1 MAWINLTFF
10 AEEKDIDLLSEA
22 LETRGAL
29 SIFIQDKNLNN
40 SDEELIF
47 GEPHSGPN
55 KFWATNQ
62 IQALFNDS
70 VKIEEIQDELILN
83 FKDIDFK
90 FTASSVSETDWVKLS
105 QSQFKPICIKN
116 RINIVPSWH
125 KINNPKLIN
134 IILDPG
140 LAFGTGAHPTTH
152 LCTEWLIDNVSK
164 EKKVLDYGC
173 GSGILAIAA
182 YKLGAK
188 MVKGI
193 DIDPQAIIASK
204 ENGALNEC
212 NIDWFNT
219 DKDFKFQ
226 ADLLVANILSSAL
239 SVLAPLLASYCLPKG
254 KIALSGILEAQ
265 ENQIKKIYAPWFTF
279 EKTLKNNGWVCLSG
293 VKVQDEIL

>member
-62 IQALFNDS
+62 IQALFNNS
-70 VKIEEIQDELILN
+70 VDIKEIQDELVSN
-83 FKDIDFK
+83 FQDIDFK

-105 QSQFKPICIKN
+105 QSQFKPICIKD

-182 YKLGAK
+182 YKLGAQV
-188 MVKGI
+188 VKGV

-204 ENGALNEC
+204 ENGTLNEC
-212 NIDWFNT
+212 NIDWLNT

-239 SVLAPLLASYCLPKG
+239 SVLAPLLASYCSPKG
-254 KIALSGILEAQ
+254 KIALSGILESQ

-279 EKTLKNNGWVCLSG
+279 EQTLKNNGWVCLSG
-293 VKVQDEIL
+293 VKV

>member
-10 AEEKDIDLLSEA
+10 AEEKDIDLLSEE
-22 LETRGAL
+22 LESGGAL

-40 SDEELIF
+40 SNEELIF

-55 KFWATNQ
+55 KFWATSQ
-62 IQALFNDS
+62 IQALFSDS
-70 VKIEEIQDELILN
+70 VDIKRIQHELISN
-83 FKDIDFK
+83 FKDINFV
-90 FTASSVSETDWVKLS
+90 FNTSFVSETDWVKLS

-116 RINIVPSWH
+116 KIKIVQSWNEI
-125 KINNPKLIN
+125 KNPKLIN

-182 YKLGAK
+182 HKLGAK
-188 MVKGI
+188 MVKGV

-204 ENGALNEC
+204 ENGAINQC
-212 NIDWFNT
+212 NIQWSNT
-219 DKDFKFQ
+219 DKNFKFQ
-226 ADLLVANILSSAL
+226 ADLVIANILSSAL
-239 SVLAPLLASYCLPKG
+239 SVLAPLLASYCSPKG
-254 KIALSGILEAQ
+254 KIALSGILESQ
-265 ENQIKKIYAPWFTF
+265 ESQIKRIYSPWFKF
-279 EKTLKNNGWVCLSG
+279 EKTFKNGGWICLSG
-293 VKVQDEIL
+293 VKE

>member
-70 VKIEEIQDELILN
+70 LDIKEIQDELILN
-83 FKDIDFK
+83 FQDIDFK

-182 YKLGAK
+182 FKLGAK
-188 MVKGI
+188 MVKGV

-204 ENGALNEC
+204 ENGNLNEC
-212 NIDWFNT
+212 NIDWLNT
-219 DKDFKFQ
+219 NEDFKFQ
-226 ADLLVANILSSAL
+226 TDLLVANILSSAL
-239 SVLAPLLASYCLPKG
+239 SVLAPLLASYCAPKG
-254 KIALSGILEAQ
+254 KIALSGILESQ
-265 ENQIKKIYAPWFTF
+265 ENQIKKIYEPWFNF

-293 VKVQDEIL
+293 VKV

>member
-10 AEEKDIDLLSEA
+10 AEEKDIDLLSDA

-70 VKIEEIQDELILN
+70 VNIEEIQDELILN
-83 FKDIDFK
+83 FKYIDFK
-90 FTASSVSETDWVKLS
+90 FNASSVSETDWVKLS
-105 QSQFKPICIKN
+105 QSQFKPICIKD

-188 MVKGI
+188 MVKGV

-204 ENGALNEC
+204 ENGAVNEC
-212 NIDWFNT
+212 NIDWLNT

-239 SVLAPLLASYCLPKG
+239 SVLAPLLASYCAPKG
-254 KIALSGILEAQ
+254 KIALSGILESQ

-279 EKTLKNNGWVCLSG
+279 EQTLKNNGWVCISG
-293 VKVQDEIL
+293 VKV

>member
-22 LETRGAL
+22 LEIQGAL

-62 IQALFNDS
+62 IQALFYDS
-70 VKIEEIQDELILN
+70 VDIKEIQDELVSN
-83 FKDIDFK
+83 FQDIDLK
-90 FTASSVSETDWVKLS
+90 FTATSVSETDWVKLS
-105 QSQFKPICIKN
+105 QSQFKPICIKD

-182 YKLGAK
+182 FKLGAK
-188 MVKGI
+188 MVKGV

-204 ENGALNEC
+204 ENGNVNEC
-212 NIDWFNT
+212 NIDWLNT
-219 DKDFKFQ
+219 NEDFKFQ

-239 SVLAPLLASYCLPKG
+239 SVLAPLLATYCAPKG
-254 KIALSGILEAQ
+254 KIALSGILESQ

-279 EKTLKNNGWVCLSG
+279 EQTLKNNGWVCLSG
-293 VKVQDEIL
+293 VKV

>member
-10 AEEKDIDLLSEA
+10 AEEKDIDLLSDA
-22 LETRGAL
+22 LETRGAI

-70 VKIEEIQDELILN
+70 VNIEEIQDELILN
-83 FKDIDFK
+83 FKYIDFK
-90 FTASSVSETDWVKLS
+90 FNASSVSETDWVKLS
-105 QSQFKPICIKN
+105 QSQFKPICIKD

-188 MVKGI
+188 MVKGV

-204 ENGALNEC
+204 ENGNVNEC
-212 NIDWFNT
+212 NIDWLNT
-219 DKDFKFQ
+219 NEDFKFQ

-239 SVLAPLLASYCLPKG
+239 SVLAPLLASYCAPKG
-254 KIALSGILEAQ
+254 KIALSGILESQ
-265 ENQIKKIYAPWFTF
+265 ENQIKKIYAPWFNF

-293 VKVQDEIL
+293 VKV

>member
-10 AEEKDIDLLSEA
+10 AEEKDIDLLSEE
-22 LETRGAL
+22 LESSGAL

-40 SDEELIF
+40 SNEELIF

-55 KFWATNQ
+55 KFWATSQ
-62 IQALFNDS
+62 IQALFSDS
-70 VKIEEIQDELILN
+70 VDIKRIQHELISN
-83 FKDIDFK
+83 FKDINFV
-90 FTASSVSETDWVKLS
+90 FNTSFVSEADWVKLS

-116 RINIVPSWH
+116 RIKIVQSWNE
-125 KINNPKLIN
+125 IENPKLIN

-182 YKLGAK
+182 HKLGAK
-188 MVKGI
+188 IVKGV

-204 ENGALNEC
+204 ENGAINQCDIQWL
-212 NIDWFNT
+212 NT
-219 DKDFKFQ
+219 DKNFKFQ
-226 ADLLVANILSSAL
+226 ADLVIANILSSAL
-239 SVLAPLLASYCLPKG
+239 SVLAPLLASYCSPKG
-254 KIALSGILEAQ
+254 KIALSGILESQ
-265 ENQIKKIYAPWFTF
+265 ESQIKKIYSPWFKF
-279 EKTLKNNGWVCLSG
+279 EKTLKSEGWICLSG
-293 VKVQDEIL
+293 VKE

>member
-70 VKIEEIQDELILN
+70 VDIKEIQDELILN
-83 FKDIDFK
+83 FQDIDFK

-182 YKLGAK
+182 FKLGAK
-188 MVKGI
+188 MVKGV

-204 ENGALNEC
+204 ENGNLNEC
-212 NIDWFNT
+212 NIDWLNT
-219 DKDFKFQ
+219 NEDFKFQ
-226 ADLLVANILSSAL
+226 TDLLVANILSSAL
-239 SVLAPLLASYCLPKG
+239 SVLAPLLASYCAPKG
-254 KIALSGILEAQ
+254 KIALSGILESQ

-279 EKTLKNNGWVCLSG
+279 EQTLKNNGWVCLSG
-293 VKVQDEIL
+293 VKV

>member
-1 MAWINLTFF
+1 MKL
-10 AEEKDIDLLSEA
+10 

-70 VKIEEIQDELILN
+70 VDIKEIQDELILN
-83 FKDIDFK
+83 FQDIDFK

-105 QSQFKPICIKN
+105 QSQFKPICIKD

-182 YKLGAK
+182 FKLGAK
-188 MVKGI
+188 MVKGV

-204 ENGALNEC
+204 ENGNVNEC
-212 NIDWFNT
+212 NIDWLNT
-219 DKDFKFQ
+219 NEDFKFQ
-226 ADLLVANILSSAL
+226 TDLLVANILSSAL
-239 SVLAPLLASYCLPKG
+239 SVLAPLLASYCAPKG
-254 KIALSGILEAQ
+254 KIALSGILESQ
-265 ENQIKKIYAPWFTF
+265 ENQIKKIYEPWFNF

-293 VKVQDEIL
+293 VKV

>member
-10 AEEKDIDLLSEA
+10 AEEKDINLLSEA

-62 IQALFNDS
+62 IQALFNNS
-70 VKIEEIQDELILN
+70 VDIKEIQDELVSN
-83 FKDIDFK
+83 FQDIDFK

-105 QSQFKPICIKN
+105 QSQFKPICIKD

-164 EKKVLDYGC
+164 GKKVLDYGC

-188 MVKGI
+188 VVKGV

-212 NIDWFNT
+212 NIDWLNT

-239 SVLAPLLASYCLPKG
+239 SVLAPLLASYCSPKG
-254 KIALSGILEAQ
+254 KIALSGILESQ

-279 EKTLKNNGWVCLSG
+279 EQTSKNNGWVCLSG
-293 VKVQDEIL
+293 VKV

>member
-10 AEEKDIDLLSEA
+10 AEEKDIDVLSEA
-22 LETRGAL
+22 LEIRGAL

-70 VKIEEIQDELILN
+70 VDIKKIKDELILN
-83 FKDIDFK
+83 FKDIDLK
-90 FTASSVSETDWVKLS
+90 FTASSVSETNWVKLS
-105 QSQFKPICIKN
+105 QSQFKPICIKD

-152 LCTEWLIDNVSK
+152 LCIEWLIDNVSK

-188 MVKGI
+188 MVKGV
-193 DIDPQAIIASK
+193 DIDTQAIIASK
-204 ENGALNEC
+204 ENGTINKC
-212 NIDWFNT
+212 NIDWLNT

-239 SVLAPLLASYCLPKG
+239 SVLAPLLASYCSPKG
-254 KIALSGILEAQ
+254 KIALSGILETQ
-265 ENQIKKIYAPWFTF
+265 ENQIKKIYAPWFKF
-279 EKTLKNNGWVCLSG
+279 EQTLKNNGWVCLSG
-293 VKVQDEIL
+293 VKV

>member
-70 VKIEEIQDELILN
+70 VDIKEIQDELILN

-182 YKLGAK
+182 FKLGAK
-188 MVKGI
+188 MVKGV

-204 ENGALNEC
+204 ENGNVNEC
-212 NIDWFNT
+212 NIDWLNT
-219 DKDFKFQ
+219 NEDFKFQ

-239 SVLAPLLASYCLPKG
+239 SVLAPLLASYCAPKG
-254 KIALSGILEAQ
+254 KIALSGILESQ
-265 ENQIKKIYAPWFTF
+265 ENQIKKIYEPWFNF

-293 VKVQDEIL
+293 VKV

>member
-22 LETRGAL
+22 LETRGTL

-55 KFWATNQ
+55 KFWTTNQ
-62 IQALFNDS
+62 IQALFYDS
-70 VKIEEIQDELILN
+70 VDIKEIQDELVSN
-83 FKDIDFK
+83 FQDIDFK

-105 QSQFKPICIKN
+105 QSQFKPICIKD

-125 KINNPKLIN
+125 KINNPNLIN

-152 LCTEWLIDNVSK
+152 LCTEWLIDNVSR

-173 GSGILAIAA
+173 GSGVLAITA

-188 MVKGI
+188 IVKGV

-204 ENGALNEC
+204 ENGNVNEC
-212 NIDWFNT
+212 NIDWLNT
-219 DKDFKFQ
+219 DEDFKFQ

-239 SVLAPLLASYCLPKG
+239 SVLAPLLASYCSPKG
-254 KIALSGILEAQ
+254 KIALSGILESQ

-279 EKTLKNNGWVCLSG
+279 EQTLKDNGWVCLSG
-293 VKVQDEIL
+293 VKV

>member
-10 AEEKDIDLLSEA
+10 AEEKDINLLSEA

-62 IQALFNDS
+62 IQALFNNS
-70 VKIEEIQDELILN
+70 VDIKEIQDELVSN
-83 FKDIDFK
+83 FQDIDFK

-105 QSQFKPICIKN
+105 QSQFKPICIKD

-164 EKKVLDYGC
+164 GKKVLDYGC

-188 MVKGI
+188 VVKGV

-204 ENGALNEC
+204 ENGTLNEC
-212 NIDWFNT
+212 NIDWLNT

-239 SVLAPLLASYCLPKG
+239 SVLAPLLASYCSPKG
-254 KIALSGILEAQ
+254 KIALSGILESQ

-279 EKTLKNNGWVCLSG
+279 EQTLKNNGWVCLSG
-293 VKVQDEIL
+293 VKV

>member
-70 VKIEEIQDELILN
+70 VNIEEIQNELILN
-83 FKDIDFK
+83 FKYIDFK
-90 FTASSVSETDWVKLS
+90 FNASSVSETDWVKLS
-105 QSQFKPICIKN
+105 QSQFKPICIKD

-188 MVKGI
+188 MVKGV

-204 ENGALNEC
+204 ENGNVNEC
-212 NIDWFNT
+212 NIDWLNT
-219 DKDFKFQ
+219 NEDFKFQ

-239 SVLAPLLASYCLPKG
+239 SVLAPLLASYCAPKG
-254 KIALSGILEAQ
+254 KIALSGILESQ
-265 ENQIKKIYAPWFTF
+265 ENQIKKIYEPWFNF

-293 VKVQDEIL
+293 VKV

>member
-62 IQALFNDS
+62 IQALFDDS
-70 VKIEEIQDELILN
+70 VDIKDIQDELDSN
-83 FKDIDFK
+83 FQDIDFK

-105 QSQFKPICIKN
+105 QSQFKPICIKD

-125 KINNPKLIN
+125 KINNLKLIN

-152 LCTEWLIDNVSK
+152 LCTEWLINNVSK

-182 YKLGAK
+182 YKLGAE
-188 MVKGI
+188 MVKGV
-193 DIDPQAIIASK
+193 DIDPQAILASK
-204 ENGALNEC
+204 ENGNVNEC
-212 NIDWFNT
+212 NIEWLNT

-239 SVLAPLLASYCLPKG
+239 SILAPLLASYCAPKG
-254 KIALSGILEAQ
+254 KIALSGILESQ

-279 EKTLKNNGWVCLSG
+279 EQTLKNNGWVCLSG
-293 VKVQDEIL
+293 VKV

>member
-10 AEEKDIDLLSEA
+10 AEEKDIDLLSDA
-22 LETRGAL
+22 LETRGAI

-70 VKIEEIQDELILN
+70 VNIEEIQDELILN
-83 FKDIDFK
+83 FKYIDFK
-90 FTASSVSETDWVKLS
+90 FNASSVSETDWVKLS
-105 QSQFKPICIKN
+105 QSQFKPICIKD

-188 MVKGI
+188 MVKGV

-204 ENGALNEC
+204 ENGNVNEC
-212 NIDWFNT
+212 NIDWLNT
-219 DKDFKFQ
+219 NEDFKFQ
-226 ADLLVANILSSAL
+226 TDLLVANILSSAL
-239 SVLAPLLASYCLPKG
+239 SVLAPLLASYCAPKG
-254 KIALSGILEAQ
+254 KIALSGILESQ

-279 EKTLKNNGWVCLSG
+279 EQTLKNNGWVCLSG
-293 VKVQDEIL
+293 VKV

>member
-55 KFWATNQ
+55 KFWAANQ
-62 IQALFNDS
+62 IQALFDDS
-70 VKIEEIQDELILN
+70 VDIKDIQDELDSN
-83 FKDIDFK
+83 FQDIDFK
-90 FTASSVSETDWVKLS
+90 FITQSVSETDWVKLS

-125 KINNPKLIN
+125 QINNPKLIK

-182 YKLGAK
+182 FKLGAK
-188 MVKGI
+188 MVKGV

-204 ENGALNEC
+204 ENGNVNEC
-212 NIDWFNT
+212 NIDWLNT
-219 DKDFKFQ
+219 NEDFKFQ
-226 ADLLVANILSSAL
+226 TDLLVANILSSAL
-239 SVLAPLLASYCLPKG
+239 SVLAPLLASYCAPKG
-254 KIALSGILEAQ
+254 KIALSGILESQ

-279 EKTLKNNGWVCLSG
+279 EQTLKNNGWVCLSG
-293 VKVQDEIL
+293 VKV

>member
-22 LETRGAL
+22 LEIRGAL

-55 KFWATNQ
+55 KFWAANQ
-62 IQALFNDS
+62 IQALFDDS
-70 VKIEEIQDELILN
+70 VDIKDIQDELDSN
-83 FKDIDFK
+83 FQDIDFK
-90 FTASSVSETDWVKLS
+90 FITQSVSETDWVKLS

-125 KINNPKLIN
+125 QINNPKLIN

-182 YKLGAK
+182 CKLGAQV
-188 MVKGI
+188 VKGV

-204 ENGALNEC
+204 ENGAVNKC
-212 NIDWFNT
+212 DIDWLNT
-219 DKDFKFQ
+219 DEDFKFQ

-239 SVLAPLLASYCLPKG
+239 SVLAPLLASYCSPKG
-254 KIALSGILEAQ
+254 KIALSGILESQ
-265 ENQIKKIYAPWFTF
+265 ENHIKKIYAPWFKF
-279 EKTLKNNGWVCLSG
+279 EQTLKNNGWVCLSG
-293 VKVQDEIL
+293 VKVI

>member
-10 AEEKDIDLLSEA
+10 AEKKDIDLLSDA
-22 LETRGAL
+22 LENRGAL

-40 SDEELIF
+40 SDEEIIF

-55 KFWATNQ
+55 IFWATNQ

-70 VKIEEIQDELILN
+70 VNIEEVQDELILN
-83 FKDIDFK
+83 FKYIDFK
-90 FTASSVSETDWVKLS
+90 FNASSVSETDWVKLS
-105 QSQFKPICIKN
+105 QSQFKPICIKD

-188 MVKGI
+188 MVKGV
-193 DIDPQAIIASK
+193 DIDPQAILASK
-204 ENGALNEC
+204 ENGDVNEC
-212 NIDWFNT
+212 NIEWLNT
-219 DKDFKFQ
+219 DEDFKYQ
-226 ADLLVANILSSAL
+226 ADLLVANILAIAL

-254 KIALSGILEAQ
+254 KIALSGILESQ
-265 ENQIKKIYAPWFTF
+265 ENQIKKIYAPWFIF
-279 EKTLKNNGWVCLSG
+279 EQTLKNNGWVCLSG
-293 VKVQDEIL
+293 VKV

>member
-10 AEEKDIDLLSEA
+10 AEENDIDLLSEE
-22 LETRGAL
+22 LESSGAL

-40 SDEELIF
+40 SNEELIF

-55 KFWATNQ
+55 KFWATSQ
-62 IQALFNDS
+62 IQALFSDCEDI
-70 VKIEEIQDELILN
+70 KRIQHELISN
-83 FKDIDFK
+83 FKDINFV
-90 FTASSVSETDWVKLS
+90 FNTSFVSETDWVKLS

-116 RINIVPSWH
+116 RIKIVQSWNE
-125 KINNPKLIN
+125 IENPKLIN

-182 YKLGAK
+182 HKLGAK
-188 MVKGI
+188 IVKGV

-204 ENGALNEC
+204 ENGAINQCDIQWL
-212 NIDWFNT
+212 NT
-219 DKDFKFQ
+219 DKNFKFQ
-226 ADLLVANILSSAL
+226 ADLVIANILSSAL
-239 SVLAPLLASYCLPKG
+239 SVLAPLLASYCSPKG
-254 KIALSGILEAQ
+254 KIALSGILESQ
-265 ENQIKKIYAPWFTF
+265 ESQIKKIYSPWFKF
-279 EKTLKNNGWVCLSG
+279 EKTLKNGGWICLSG
-293 VKVQDEIL
+293 VKE

>member
-62 IQALFNDS
+62 IQALFDDS
-70 VKIEEIQDELILN
+70 VDIKDIQNELISN
-83 FKDIDFK
+83 FQDIDFK

-105 QSQFKPICIKN
+105 QSQFKPICIKD

-164 EKKVLDYGC
+164 GKKVLDYGC

-188 MVKGI
+188 TVKGV

-204 ENGALNEC
+204 ENGTLNEC
-212 NIDWFNT
+212 NIDWLNT
-219 DKDFKFQ
+219 DKDLKFQ

-239 SVLAPLLASYCLPKG
+239 SVLAPLLASYCSPKG
-254 KIALSGILEAQ
+254 KIALSGILESQ

-279 EKTLKNNGWVCLSG
+279 EQTSKNNGWVCLSG
-293 VKVQDEIL
+293 VKV

>member
-70 VKIEEIQDELILN
+70 VSIKEIQDELVSN
-83 FKDIDFK
+83 FQDIDFK

-105 QSQFKPICIKN
+105 QSQFKPICIKD

-188 MVKGI
+188 MVKGV

-204 ENGALNEC
+204 ENGNVNEC
-212 NIDWFNT
+212 NIDWLNT
-219 DKDFKFQ
+219 DEDFKFQ

-239 SVLAPLLASYCLPKG
+239 SVLAPLLASYCAPKG
-254 KIALSGILEAQ
+254 KIALSGILESQ

-279 EKTLKNNGWVCLSG
+279 EQTLKNNGWVCLSG
-293 VKVQDEIL
+293 VKE

>member
-47 GEPHSGPN
+47 GEPHNGPN

-70 VKIEEIQDELILN
+70 VDIKEIQDELILN
-83 FKDIDFK
+83 FQDIDFK

-182 YKLGAK
+182 FKLGAK
-188 MVKGI
+188 MVKGV

-204 ENGALNEC
+204 ENGNVNEC
-212 NIDWFNT
+212 NIDWLNT
-219 DKDFKFQ
+219 NEDFKFQ
-226 ADLLVANILSSAL
+226 TDLLVANILSSAL
-239 SVLAPLLASYCLPKG
+239 SVLAPLLASYCAPKG
-254 KIALSGILEAQ
+254 KIALSGILESQ
-265 ENQIKKIYAPWFTF
+265 ENQIKKIYEPWFNF

-293 VKVQDEIL
+293 VKV

>member
-10 AEEKDIDLLSEA
+10 AEEKDIDVLSEA

-70 VKIEEIQDELILN
+70 VNINGIQDELMLN
-83 FKDIDFK
+83 FQDIDFK

-105 QSQFKPICIKN
+105 QSQFKPICIKD

-182 YKLGAK
+182 FKLGAK
-188 MVKGI
+188 MVKGV

-204 ENGALNEC
+204 ENGNVNEC
-212 NIDWFNT
+212 NIDWLNT
-219 DKDFKFQ
+219 NEDFKFQ

-239 SVLAPLLASYCLPKG
+239 SVLAPLLASYCAPKG
-254 KIALSGILEAQ
+254 KIALSGILESQ
-265 ENQIKKIYAPWFTF
+265 ENQIKKIYEPWFNF

-293 VKVQDEIL
+293 VKV